1 MNAASINLDGLI
13 KSDPKVLSKLISL
26 FTPSGSQEL
35 DLGLMG
41 ATYITYLR
49 QKNTTTWT
57 REERRMFSLASKI
70 TSGTEWEKTV
80 FPDSTSE
87 SDKKFLKDMDQAYQE
102 WREAVKHG

>member
-1 MNAASINLDGLI
+1 
-13 KSDPKVLSKLISL
+13 
-26 FTPSGSQEL
+26 
-35 DLGLMG
+35 
-41 ATYITYLR
+41 
-49 QKNTTTWT
+49 
-57 REERRMFSLASKI
+57 MFSLASKI